1 MENRPARAGA
11 GVAPAGAGCADQER
25 KGRAVRITRAIIPVI
40 LSVVVCAGAWGQAE
54 PNGPP
59 KWSFG
64 QYYEPCQAAVEPNAP
79 GYSLPLDVK
88 DISNY
93 GEVDAALGLS
103 GLQSLIE
110 RNGFAVT
117 ERDFGWADPNRESMT
132 EPYKYLKD
140 RDIPLF
146 VTTDTVLHLYHVQFD
161 ETLKDIEEREFSA
174 DIEDLTDTLLTS
186 MSWGYYLLDGDLKE
200 AARRNV
206 AYLAVAR
213 KLINSDEA
221 RAEGPTGSYTPALM
235 TVAETVDAE
244 IALIEAHAGFAQSP
258 LFIYQEDYSQYVPR
272 GHYTRSEALG
282 RYFKTMMWYGRMAL
296 LLKGSIPWGPDYE
309 ALISPHDADIQTLQA
324 LLLAVALR
332 DTQVGGR
339 MGLEV
344 WDRLYGVTAFYVG
357 LADDLTPYDYLWALD
372 RVFQNAPTWG
382 DLSDA
387 ANLLALKRE
396 LALLPAPEIFGGTGA
411 PTVPLGA
418 PPEYIY
424 EILDKTKGLR
434 LMGQR
439 FIPDSYMFQHLV
451 FPQVDEYTGVRTEG
465 PFTKAPD
472 GNRRYVRGY
481 PRGLDVMALLGS
493 EQARQ
498 ILIDEGDTDYLY
510 FWDRFEELKTEFDG
524 FDVAHWNQNLYW
536 SWLYSLKALLTELPA
551 GYPEFMRTAAWQRRC
566 LNATLAS
573 WTQLR
578 HDTILYAKQSTTPAG
593 RSVPPPPPPGY
604 IEPVPEFFGRLL
616 ALSRMTTIG
625 LTDMK
630 ALSPEALHRLNRFES
645 TLGRMLDIANKELRN
660 QPLTRDDETYLEDLP
675 ASLESLVTG
684 VAATG
689 LKTTLVADVHT
700 NTVEAAVLEEAVGK
714 VDLIVVACPAADG
727 SVFLAVGPVL
737 SYYEFKHPMADR
749 LTDEAWRTMLDTAQ
763 EPARP
768 AWYEPVLHP

>member
-1 MENRPARAGA
+1 MR
-11 GVAPAGAGCADQER
+11 VS
-25 KGRAVRITRAIIPVI
+25 KVIIPVV

-64 QYYEPCQAAVEPNAP
+64 QYYEPYQAAVEPNAP

-161 ETLKDIEEREFSA
+161 ETLKDIEEREFIA
-174 DIEDLTDTLLTS
+174 DMTDLTDALLMA
-186 MSWGYYLLDGDLKE
+186 MSERYESHGGDLWE

-213 KLINSDEA
+213 ELIHPKGATTE
-221 RAEGPTGSYTPALM
+221 ELVGLYGPTFQA
-235 TVAETVDAE
+235 VAETVDAE

-258 LFIYQEDYSQYVPR
+258 LFIYQEDYSQYVAR
-272 GHYTRSEALG
+272 GHYTRSAELG
-282 RYFKTMMWYGRMAL
+282 RYFKAMMWYGRMAL
-296 LLKGSIPWGPDYE
+296 LLKGSIPWGPGPGCE

-324 LLLAVALR
+324 LLLAVTLR

-339 MGLEV
+339 TGLEV

-372 RVFQNAPTWG
+372 RVIRKEATWY
-382 DLSDA
+382 DLKDDP
-387 ANLLALKRE
+387 NLLAIRTE
-396 LALLPAPEIFGGTGA
+396 LASLPSPQIYGGTGNA
-411 PTVPLGA
+411 ILPPDA
-418 PPEYIY
+418 PPGSLSEL
-424 EILDKTKGLR
+424 LDKTKGMR

-439 FIPDSYMFQHLV
+439 FIPDSYLFQRLV
-451 FPQVDEYTGVRTEG
+451 FPQVNEYTGARVEA
-465 PFTKAPD
+465 PFTLAI
-472 GNRRYVRGY
+472 GVRGY

-498 ILIDEGDTDYLY
+498 ILIDGGDTDYVD
-510 FWDRFEELKTEFDG
+510 FWTRFEELKSEFDG

-536 SWLYSLKALLTELPA
+536 SWLYSLKALLTELPP
-551 GYPEFMRTAAWQRRC
+551 GYPAFMRTAAWQRRS
-566 LNATLAS
+566 LNGVLAS

-578 HDTILYAKQSTTPAG
+578 HDTILYAKQSYTPRLGISEA
-593 RSVPPPPPPGY
+593 PAY
-604 IEPVPEFFGRLL
+604 IEPIPEFLGRLL
-616 ALSRMTTIG
+616 ALSRMTRTG
-625 LTDMK
+625 LADMQV
-630 ALSPEALHRLNRFES
+630 LSTPAAERLDKLEGV
-645 TLGRMLDIANKELRN
+645 LAHMLDIANKELLR
-660 QPLTRDDETYLEDLP
+660 QALTAEDESYLKGLP
-675 ASLESLVTG
+675 EALESLITG
-684 VAATG
+684 VSSQG

-700 NTVEAAVLEEAVGK
+700 NSQEALVVEEAVGK

>member
-1 MENRPARAGA
+1 MR
-11 GVAPAGAGCADQER
+11 VS
-25 KGRAVRITRAIIPVI
+25 KVIIPVV

-64 QYYEPCQAAVEPNAP
+64 QYYEPYQTAVEPNAP

-161 ETLKDIEEREFSA
+161 ETLKDIEEREFIA
-174 DIEDLTDTLLTS
+174 DMTDLTDALLMA
-186 MSWGYYLLDGDLKE
+186 MSERYESHGGDLWE

-213 KLINSDEA
+213 ELIHPKGATTE
-221 RAEGPTGSYTPALM
+221 ELVGLYGPTFQA
-235 TVAETVDAE
+235 VAETVDAE

-258 LFIYQEDYSQYVPR
+258 LFIYQEDYSQYVAR
-272 GHYTRSEALG
+272 GHYTRSAELG
-282 RYFKTMMWYGRMAL
+282 RYFKAMMWYGRMAL
-296 LLKGSIPWGPDYE
+296 LLKGSIPWGPGPGCE

-324 LLLAVALR
+324 LLLAVTLR

-339 MGLEV
+339 TGLEV

-372 RVFQNAPTWG
+372 RVIRKEATWY
-382 DLSDA
+382 DLKDDP
-387 ANLLALKRE
+387 NLLAIRTE
-396 LALLPAPEIFGGTGA
+396 LASLPSPQIYGGTGNA
-411 PTVPLGA
+411 ILPPDA
-418 PPEYIY
+418 PPGSLSEL
-424 EILDKTKGLR
+424 LDKTKGMR

-439 FIPDSYMFQHLV
+439 FIPDSYLFQRLV
-451 FPQVDEYTGVRTEG
+451 FPQVNEYTGARVEA
-465 PFTKAPD
+465 PFTLAI
-472 GNRRYVRGY
+472 GVRGY

-498 ILIDEGDTDYLY
+498 ILIDGGDTDYVD
-510 FWDRFEELKTEFDG
+510 FWTRFEELKSEFDG

-536 SWLYSLKALLTELPA
+536 SWLYSLKALLTELPP
-551 GYPEFMRTAAWQRRC
+551 GYPAFMRTAAWQRRS
-566 LNATLAS
+566 LNGALAS

-578 HDTILYAKQSTTPAG
+578 HDTILYAKQSYTPRLGISEA
-593 RSVPPPPPPGY
+593 PAY
-604 IEPVPEFFGRLL
+604 IEPIPEFLGRLL
-616 ALSRMTTIG
+616 ALSRMTRTG
-625 LTDMK
+625 LADMQV
-630 ALSPEALHRLNRFES
+630 LSTPAAERLDKLEGV
-645 TLGRMLDIANKELRN
+645 LAHMLDIANKELLR
-660 QPLTRDDETYLEDLP
+660 QALTAEDESYLKGLP
-675 ASLESLVTG
+675 EALESLITG
-684 VAATG
+684 VSSQG

-700 NTVEAAVLEEAVGK
+700 NSQEALVVEEAVGK
-714 VDLIVVACPAADG
+714 VDLMVVACPAADG

-737 SYYEFKHPMADR
+737 SYYEFKHPMDDR

-768 AWYEPVLHP
+768 AWYQPLRQP